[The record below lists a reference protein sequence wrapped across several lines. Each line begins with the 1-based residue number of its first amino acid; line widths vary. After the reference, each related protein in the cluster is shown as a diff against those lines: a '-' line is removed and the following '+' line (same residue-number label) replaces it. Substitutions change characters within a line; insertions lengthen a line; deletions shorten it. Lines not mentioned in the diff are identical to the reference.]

1 MVCSVD
7 TNYYNVNLQVSSIQF
22 IMHGVTKEDAILFTL
37 IFGILSYN
45 TKRKKICSK
54 LAPASKFNFGICE
67 SNH

>member
-45 TKRKKICSK
+45 TERK